1 VQFRDFTKI
10 WVRAKEKLTTEEI
23 KNKFLL
29 VTDNDGRPAWHFAA
43 AGENSEL
50 LQKLWECAKEKLTTA
65 WHIAA
70 AGENSELL
78 QKLWECAKEKL
89 TTEEIKDKLFLGT
102 DKWKD
107 RLPLGSRVGQ
117 YRDITKYM
125 VVV

>member
-29 VTDNDGRPAWHFAA
+29 VTDNDGR
-43 AGENSEL
+43 
-50 LQKLWECAKEKLTTA
+50 TA